1 MLQAKLWS
9 TRNWRCLRVCSGH
22 EGKVMAADLCPTWT
36 GSGSEAAVEAAGDVD
51 MQDSIDQQGSKR
63 KQRLEGGVGY
73 GGYFDMLLGSVSYD
87 RTIKVWAPE
96 EGLPDIIGDSDTS
109 SGEDSGSEGEGAGG
123 MDLG

>member
-1 MLQAKLWS
+1 
-9 TRNWRCLRVCSGH
+9 
-22 EGKVMAADLCPTWT
+22 MAADLCPTWT
-36 GSGSEAAVEAAGDVD
+36 GSGSEAAAAAGDVD
-51 MQDSIDQQGSKR
+51 MQDSIDQQGSR
-63 KQRLEGGVGY
+63 QKQRIEGGVGY

>member
-1 MLQAKLWS
+1 MS
-9 TRNWRCLRVCSGH
+9 
-22 EGKVMAADLCPTWT
+22 ADLCPTWA
-36 GSGSEAAVEAAGDVD
+36 GSGSEAAVPAAADADVD
-51 MQDSIDQQGSKR
+51 MQQGGTQQHDKQ
-63 KQRLEGGVGY
+63 KQRIEGGVGY

-109 SGEDSGSEGEGAGG
+109 SGEGSGSEGEADGA